1 MITRRNLLCC
11 LPRLFVAG
19 ALLARGARAE
29 ETRAAPVLGDDGLY
43 EQPWFLQSFLDLR
56 EDLEEAAAKGKHFA
70 IIWEQ
75 KGCVY
80 CKKMHL
86 VNFARPEIQDYVRDN
101 FEILQ
106 LNLFGARRV
115 TDFDGEALEERAL
128 ARKYAIAFTPTVQF
142 FPPSVAELPNGA
154 GRDLEVM
161 RVPGYFEPPEFL
173 AMFRFVGSKAYQSMS
188 FGDYL
193 ANVGG

>member
-1 MITRRNLLCC
+1 MITRRHMLGC
-11 LPRLFVAG
+11 LPGLFVAG
-19 ALLARGARAE
+19 ALLPP
-29 ETRAAPVLGDDGLY
+29 AAQAGESRPTAVLNDDGLY

-86 VNFARPEIQDYVRDN
+86 VNFARPEIQDYVRDH

-106 LNLFGARRV
+106 LNLFGARQV

-142 FPPSVAELPNGA
+142 FPPSVAEPPNGA

-193 ANVGG
+193 ANPGG